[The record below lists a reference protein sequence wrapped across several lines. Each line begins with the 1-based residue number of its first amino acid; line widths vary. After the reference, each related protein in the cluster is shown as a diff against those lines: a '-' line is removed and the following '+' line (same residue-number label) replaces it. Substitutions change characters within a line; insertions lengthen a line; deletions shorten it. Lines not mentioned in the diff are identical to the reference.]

1 MSRGK
6 KKPWETNPQAESAKA
21 KKQELEKIGRV
32 KSDPFGKGV
41 FIDEA
46 VKLNIEEF
54 AKFTW
59 KDVTTTPEGA
69 EFGFKPGDVYKIPQA
84 GFYNISATG
93 IPEGVERVD
102 GIPVQILE
110 AGIPIEAIKNIQ
122 AEVYMERK
130 GRNVRFTNIP
140 NKIWAFYPDGRI
152 LDTSAEVGETVL
164 TEVPYEE
171 NLPKKPTDD
180 WADNWAKKQGG
191 QDGVESLKSV

>member
-21 KKQELEKIGRV
+21 KKKELEKIGRV

-69 EFGFKPGDVYKIPQA
+69 EFGFKPGGIYQYSGTGYVQGVDPKIAQYLARAGVSLDVIADYRRRAMQQGEALHCRFP
-84 GFYNISATG
+84 GLDMTFTFEPNGNILVE
-93 IPEGVERVD
+93 EGAETRAKEVE
-102 GIPVQILE
+102 
-110 AGIPIEAIKNIQ
+110 
-122 AEVYMERK
+122 
-130 GRNVRFTNIP
+130 
-140 NKIWAFYPDGRI
+140 
-152 LDTSAEVGETVL
+152 
-164 TEVPYEE
+164 
-171 NLPKKPTDD
+171 PKKPTDD